1 MTCSPTWARRC
12 ASSSRTPPCARPS
25 ASSSARA
32 SGPSPASLEKATAIP
47 YGEIPHF
54 PRSTAVGHSGEL
66 VVGHAQGVPVAVM
79 AGRAHSTRATRL
91 QEVVF
96 PVRVL
101 GRMGV
106 KTLILTN
113 AAGSVNVNY
122 KPGELMVIGDHIN
135 LMGGNPHDRA
145 RTRTSSGQRFFDMSE
160 AYDPRLREI
169 AEKACWKAGVT
180 VRKGVYLALS
190 GPSYETPAEIR
201 MLRTLGAD
209 AVGMSTVPE
218 VIAARHM
225 GMRVLG
231 ISCITNM
238 AAGVTKKPL
247 DHREVLEVGEKV
259 KAGLIDVLGRII
271 QEAAKAAWSR
281 APPRAP
287 RRPGREIVRLARAAR
302 ERAHAPFSGFKVGA
316 ALRTKAGEVVT
327 GCNIENATY
336 GLTLCAERVAV
347 FKAVSEGMRGF
358 DAVAVVVDSPQA
370 RRAVRAVPADPL
382 GVLRRHLGE
391 DGEPAGPRA

>member
-1 MTCSPTWARRC
+1 LTVLADLREAVRFVQSHTALRPAIGLVLGSGLGAFAR
-12 ASSSRTPPCARPS
+12 
-25 ASSSARA
+25 
-32 SGPSPASLEKATAIP
+32 SLEKATAIP
-47 YGEIPHF
+47 YGEIKHF
-54 PRSTAVGHSGEL
+54 PVSTAVGHSGEL
-66 VVGHAQGVPVAVM
+66 VIGHSQGVPIAVM
-79 AGRAHSTRATRL
+79 SGRPHVYEGYTY

-101 GRMGV
+101 GRLGV

-122 KPGELMVIGDHIN
+122 KPGELMVISDHIN
-135 LMGGNPHDRA
+135 LMGGNPMIGPNEDEL
-145 RTRTSSGQRFFDMSE
+145 GQRFFDMTE

-225 GMRVLG
+225 GIRVLG

-238 AAGVTKKPL
+238 AAGLTRRPL
-247 DHREVLEVGEKV
+247 DHREVLEVGEQV
-259 KAGLIDVLGRII
+259 KAGLIEVLGRII
-271 QEAAKAAWSR
+271 QEAAK
-281 APPRAP
+281 
-287 RRPGREIVRLARAAR
+287 E
-302 ERAHAPFSGFKVGA
+302 
-316 ALRTKAGEVVT
+316 
-327 GCNIENATY
+327 
-336 GLTLCAERVAV
+336 
-347 FKAVSEGMRGF
+347 
-358 DAVAVVVDSPQA
+358 
-370 RRAVRAVPADPL
+370 
-382 GVLRRHLGE
+382 
-391 DGEPAGPRA
+391 